1 MPDELTERRIT
12 LEVQNTKLF
21 DVLQRAA
28 LVSCVYQTLNVST
41 GTLELRS
48 RPAGATEEAVP
59 RAPSEAPSGGGYVGK
74 ISIPMDGG
82 RYFIEFML
90 RESDL
95 TDELRQ
101 LRQQRIRQILEE
113 LSKSAPAE
121 KK

>member
-1 MPDELTERRIT
+1 MRG
-12 LEVQNTKLF
+12 
-21 DVLQRAA
+21 
-28 LVSCVYQTLNVST
+28 
-41 GTLELRS
+41 GT
-48 RPAGATEEAVP
+48 
-59 RAPSEAPSGGGYVGK
+59 VGK

-101 LRQQRIRQILEE
+101 LRQQRIRQILDD
-113 LSKSAPAE
+113 LSKTAPVE